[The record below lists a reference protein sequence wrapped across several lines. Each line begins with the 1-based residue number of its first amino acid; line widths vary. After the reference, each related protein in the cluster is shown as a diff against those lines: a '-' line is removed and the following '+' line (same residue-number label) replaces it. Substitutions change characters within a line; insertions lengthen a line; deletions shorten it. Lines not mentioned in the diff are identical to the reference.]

1 MLVRGATDF
10 FGATDE
16 YGHGLFLATDEHG
29 LARMKRSGGGIVSR
43 EDAKGDGGWGAVL
56 VLGLGCLFVAGAWLR
71 CWCEVP
77 RIF

>member
-29 LARMKRSGGGIVSR
+29 LARMKRSGGIVLR
-43 EDAKGDGGWGAVL
+43 EGAKGNGGWG
-56 VLGLGCLFVAGAWLR
+56 GL
-71 CWCEVP
+71 CWYWV
-77 RIF
+77 

>member
-1 MLVRGATDF
+1 MLVRGAMEF

-43 EDAKGDGGWGAVL
+43 EDAKPRREMEVGGL
-56 VLGLGCLFVAGAWLR
+56 
-71 CWCEVP
+71 CWYWVWVVSS
-77 RIF
+77 